1 MKRQD
6 LLGTFVHH
14 PVAAN
19 LFMLILMLAGLFAVS
34 KLNVQFFPNFNL
46 DVVNVRVEWRGAA
59 AEDVEEGLTT
69 PLEQKLKTVAGIKNL
84 TSTSSQGISSI
95 SIEFKEGTD
104 PISAVDEV
112 KQAVDQ
118 FRNLP
123 QDAEPPEVS
132 RVIRYESIARVLLTG
147 GSLPELRRLARST
160 NRICWVAA
168 STRSIWSACP
178 MRSCRSPCR
187 ARSWNG
193 WD

>member
-1 MKRQD
+1 
-6 LLGTFVHH
+6 
-14 PVAAN
+14 
-19 LFMLILMLAGLFAVS
+19 
-34 KLNVQFFPNFNL
+34 
-46 DVVNVRVEWRGAA
+46 VRVEWRGAA

-69 PLEQKLKTVAGIKNL
+69 PLEQKLKSVSGIKHV

-132 RVIRYESIARVLLTG
+132 RVIRYEPIARH
-147 GSLPELRRLARST
+147 PADRRQLAGIAPAGAQVRAGVAWSRHRQGRSD
-160 NRICWVAA
+160 RIA
-168 STRSIWSACP
+168 
-178 MRSCRSPCR
+178 
-187 ARSWNG
+187 G
-193 WD
+193 

>member
-1 MKRQD
+1 MKRTD

-19 LFMLILMLAGLFAVS
+19 LFMLILMLAGFFALS

-46 DVVNVRVEWRGAA
+46 DFATVRVEWRGAA
-59 AEDVEEGLTT
+59 AEDVEEGITT
-69 PLEQKLKTVAGIKNL
+69 PLEQRLKAVAGIKHI
-84 TSTSSQGISSI
+84 TSTSSQGVGTI

-104 PISAVDEV
+104 PITAVDEV

-132 RVIRYESIARVLLTG
+132 RVIRYEPIARVLLTG
-147 GSLPELRRLARST
+147 GGLPELRHLARQYE
-160 NRICWVAA
+160 RICWPGA
-168 STRSIWSACP
+168 STRWTCSACP
-178 MRSCRSPCR
+178 RRRSPSPCR
-187 ARSWNG
+187 AGNWSAWA
-193 WD
+193 